1 MRLGAIA
8 FLCGILLFQQ
18 LAELPQVSSTR
29 LALWVVLL
37 LLAIVCAYFVAPLR
51 PLLFAVAGFHW
62 ALLQASLL
70 LAGGLPADLERED
83 LLIQGAIASIPQQQ
97 GRRWRFLFDVERMQ
111 HNGQPLDESPQRV
124 RINWYGSAPLLNVG
138 DRWQLT
144 VRLKRPHGFM
154 NPGGF
159 DYEGWLFQQ
168 RIGAT
173 GYVRTSADNRLLSS
187 DRLSYPVQ
195 RMRQS
200 LADAIT
206 DQLEQPDFKGIVMAL
221 AIGER
226 QAITQPQWEV
236 LRKSGTIHLVAISG
250 LHIGLVAGMVFFLT
264 QWLWPRIASATLHWP
279 APRVA
284 AVAGLLAATF
294 YATLAGF
301 TIPTQRALVMVAIVM
316 LMLLLQRQRRFS
328 DTIALALMI
337 VLVIDPFVVMST
349 GFWLSFAA
357 VAAIIFA
364 MSGRMNRRAAT
375 NRAHELWW
383 RWGRVHLIVAVALL
397 PLLLMTFQQFPLLS
411 PVANFIAVPWVSF
424 CVVPLVL
431 LGTAMTLLLPDVGAM
446 LLNAASSALGWM
458 WPLLESL
465 AAQPQG
471 LWQQHP
477 PASWTLL
484 PALIGV
490 LLLLSPR
497 GIPGRWLGTL
507 WLLPLFLIT
516 PQRPADGEWWFT
528 LLDVGQGLAAVVQT
542 QKYTL
547 IYDTGPRYSS
557 SFDTGSAVVVPFLN
571 SVGIDK
577 VETLIIGH
585 GDNDHMG
592 GARSVIEQIEVK
604 QIITSVPQKVSWQYG
619 AQRCVK
625 GQQWQRDGV
634 LFEIVHPSSDR
645 FEGNDGSCVLRVSS
659 LNGADKM
666 RASLLLSGDIEAA
679 AERALLSERQDKLPA
694 RVLVV
699 PHHGSKS
706 SSSAAFVAVVSP
718 QYALFPVGHLNRYGF
733 PHTTVTERYQQQGAE
748 MLQTATAGAIT
759 VHFDGDG
766 EITRVQRFRDL
777 NRRYWHAK

>member
-604 QIITSVPQKVSWQYG
+604 QIITSVPQKVSWQHG

>member
-250 LHIGLVAGMVFFLT
+250 LHIGLVAGMVFFLA

-718 QYALFPVGHLNRYGF
+718 QYALFPVGYLNRYGF

-748 MLQTATAGAIT
+748 MLQTSTAGAIT

>member
-250 LHIGLVAGMVFFLT
+250 LHIGLVAGMVFFLA